1 MNRKRK
7 IYTFCVCSI
16 LKWRTANDIVEKKE
30 KNDYT
35 VKMAIVRVR
44 VLACTRVWMCV
55 CAAELRRI
63 TKYVDWAFIA
73 LQMLPDA
80 KSA

>member
-7 IYTFCVCSI
+7 VYTFCVCSI

-35 VKMAIVRVR
+35 VKMAIASIRVR
-44 VLACTRVWMCV
+44 ACTRM

-63 TKYVDWAFIA
+63 TKYVN
-73 LQMLPDA
+73 
-80 KSA
+80 